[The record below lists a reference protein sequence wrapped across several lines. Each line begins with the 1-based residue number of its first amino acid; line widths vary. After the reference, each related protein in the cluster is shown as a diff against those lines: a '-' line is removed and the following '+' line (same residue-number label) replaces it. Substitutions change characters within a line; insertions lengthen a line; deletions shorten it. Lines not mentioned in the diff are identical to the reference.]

1 MMKSRRVRMTARVI
15 VPVVAFILV
24 GVAPAWAQRVST
36 PSEDPSAGAK
46 VFDTRGCAKCHSVNG
61 VGGKIGPDL
70 AKVSRPRTFYDL
82 AAGMWNHLP
91 NMTGKMRELG
101 ITRPSL
107 DSREAGNLAGFL
119 FMLNYFDTPGNLE
132 AGRKLF
138 TEKRCVVCH
147 TYQGAGGAVG
157 PDLDHLVQ
165 FRSPIDVASA
175 MWNHGPQMAERMKER
190 GVERP
195 SFTADELRDLIA
207 YLAPSSAGAKR
218 SSVHAL
224 PGRPEAGRR
233 LFAGKRCVECHAVG
247 GAGGRVGPDLID
259 RGVRQSPMEFAATIW
274 NKAPAMAAAMRSH
287 AIAVPQLSPAE
298 MADIVAYLYS
308 VRYFGSGGSIPNGY
322 AVATSKGCFT
332 CHALRGERG
341 KQASDLARAK
351 GLDSP
356 VAVLAGLWNH
366 AVVTPPSVGSQK
378 AEWPLFT
385 SQEMAD
391 LIAMLQ
397 SLGQKATP
405 KAN

>member
-1 MMKSRRVRMTARVI
+1 MARVI
-15 VPVVAFILV
+15 VPAIGLALV
-24 GVAPAWAQRVST
+24 GLAPAWGQPVRPVM
-36 PSEDPSAGAK
+36 EDPSAGAK
-46 VFDTRGCAKCHSVNG
+46 VFEVKGCAKCHSVNG

-70 AKVSRPRTFYDL
+70 AKVFRPRTFYDL
-82 AAGMWNHLP
+82 AADMWNHLP
-91 NMTGKMRELG
+91 KMTGKMRDLG
-101 ITRPSL
+101 IARPSL
-107 DSREAGNLAGFL
+107 DSREAADLAGYL
-119 FMLNYFDTPGNLE
+119 FTLNYFDTPGNVD

-138 TEKRCVVCH
+138 TEKRCIVCH
-147 TYQGAGGAVG
+147 KYQGAGGAVG

-165 FRSPIDVASA
+165 FRTPIAVASA
-175 MWNHGPQMAERMKER
+175 MWNHGPQMAEKMKEN
-190 GVERP
+190 GIERP
-195 SFTADELRDLIA
+195 TFTPDELRDLIA
-207 YLAPSSAGAKR
+207 YLAPSSAGPQR
-218 SSVHAL
+218 NSVYVL
-224 PGRPEAGRR
+224 PGRAEAGRR
-233 LFAGKRCVECHAVG
+233 LFAEKHCVECHAVG
-247 GAGGRVGPDLID
+247 GAGGRVGPDLVE
-259 RGVRQSPMEFAATIW
+259 RGVRQSPVEFAATIW
-274 NKAPAMAAAMRSH
+274 NKAPAMAAAMKSH

-341 KQASDLARAK
+341 KRASDLARAK

-356 VAVLAGLWNH
+356 AAVLAGLWNH

>member
-1 MMKSRRVRMTARVI
+1 MKGRPMRTIVRVF
-15 VPVVAFILV
+15 VA
-24 GVAPAWAQRVST
+24 APALVLIGLNAAWGQPVST
-36 PSEDPSAGAK
+36 PSQDPSAGAK
-46 VFDTRGCAKCHSVNG
+46 VFDAKGCAKCHSVNG

-82 AAGMWNHLP
+82 SADMWNHLP
-91 NMTGKMRELG
+91 KMTGKMRELR

-107 DSREAGNLAGFL
+107 DSREAADLAGFL
-119 FMLNYFDTPGNLE
+119 FTLNYFDTPGSAE

-138 TEKRCVVCH
+138 TQKRCIVCH
-147 TYQGAGGAVG
+147 KYQGSGGAIG

-165 FRSPIDVASA
+165 FRSPIAVASA
-175 MWNHGPQMAERMKER
+175 MWNHGPQMAEKMKEN
-190 GVERP
+190 GIERP
-195 SFTADELRDLIA
+195 TFTADELRDLIA
-207 YLAPSSAGAKR
+207 YLAPSSGAQR
-218 SSVHAL
+218 NSVYAL
-224 PGRPEAGRR
+224 LGRPETGRQ
-233 LFAGKRCVECHAVG
+233 LFAEKRCVECHAVG
-247 GAGGRVGPDLID
+247 GAGGRVGPDLVE

-274 NKAPAMAAAMRSH
+274 NKAPAMAAAMKSQ

-308 VRYFGSGGSIPNGY
+308 VRYFRAGGSIPNGY
-322 AVATSKGCFT
+322 TVATRKGCLT

-341 KQASDLARAK
+341 KPASDLAKAK

-356 VAVLAGLWNH
+356 AAVLAMLWNH
-366 AVVTPPSVGSQK
+366 AVVTPPSIGGQK

-397 SLGQKATP
+397 SLGQRERSA
-405 KAN
+405 A